1 MFVLIFNQLLKMLF
15 IMVLAYGCYKA
26 KWVNQEGNRT
36 LSNLLLMVI
45 NPFLIITVYQTD
57 YNATLVKGLLIS
69 FFAAL
74 VSQMIGILISQVL
87 IRKTGNPEYSIE
99 RFAAVYANCGFMG
112 IPLINSI
119 LGSEGV
125 FYLTA
130 YITIFNI
137 LTWTHGLVLIK
148 GKLQLQTLRQGLLS
162 PMILATVLAASLFF
176 LQIRIPETLLDS
188 IQYVADMNTPVSM
201 FIAGISVA
209 QADLKKIFTNFRI
222 YLVGFAKLLAMP
234 LVTLLFLYAANIP
247 TNVAYTILIAAAC
260 PTATTT
266 TMMAIRYNKNY
277 TYSSEIFAVTTVLSI
292 VTIPIVAYVAEFFL

>member
-209 QADLKKIFTNFRI
+209 QANLKKIFTNFRI

-234 LVTLLFLYAANIP
+234 LVTLLFLYVANIP

>member
-69 FFAAL
+69 FFAAV

-148 GKLQLQTLRQGLLS
+148 GKVQLQTLRQGLLS
-162 PMILATVLAASLFF
+162 PMILATVLAACLFF

-201 FIAGISVA
+201 IIAGISVA